1 MRFLICLLTNGRKQ
15 KDLGHL
21 LSGRNGDQE
30 ACQIC
35 HMLSVGVRVYW
46 ISSRSPGFVEE
57 EKAMMML
64 AGKITMVMM
73 RTLGWI
79 FMMMM
84 MIMMVK
90 VI

>member
-30 ACQIC
+30 ACQNC

-73 RTLGWI
+73 RTLGW
-79 FMMMM
+79 MLMMM